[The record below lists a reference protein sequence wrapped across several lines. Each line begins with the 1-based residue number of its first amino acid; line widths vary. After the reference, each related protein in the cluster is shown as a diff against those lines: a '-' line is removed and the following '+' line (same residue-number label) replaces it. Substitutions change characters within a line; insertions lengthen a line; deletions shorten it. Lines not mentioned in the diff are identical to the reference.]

1 MNAVKNDPNAAIQ
14 SRVAHHRDSIIR
26 FLREIVAI
34 PSPDGQI
41 KDVAQRIAAEMTRL
55 RFDEVRF
62 DRMGNV
68 LGRMGSGKRV
78 LLYDSHIDHVDIG
91 DATAWPWHPYR
102 GKVENGVLF
111 ARGACDEKGSTP
123 GMVYALAILKELGL
137 AEDWTLYYFGNMEEA
152 CEGIAPQ
159 SLVEVE
165 GIHPDAVVIGEP
177 TSMRIYR
184 GQRGRLQMKVV
195 TKGRSAHAASFFL
208 GDNAV
213 YTMLPIIAGVRD
225 MQGALAD
232 DPFLGKGSAVV
243 TKIECK
249 TPSLNAVPDE
259 CTIYIDRRLTFGESK
274 ETALAQVRALP
285 GADRATASILRYER
299 PSYTGYVFPVEEY
312 YPAWALPAE
321 HALVQA
327 AQATMRAALGRE
339 PELGKW
345 SFSTNGVYWM
355 GKAGIPSIG
364 FGPGDEVHAHSVND
378 QVALDDVVQATL
390 FYALLPLMA

>member
-1 MNAVKNDPNAAIQ
+1 MTADLNSSIQ
-14 SRVAHHRDSIIR
+14 SHVSSHRDDMIR
-26 FLREIVAI
+26 FLRDIVAI

-41 KDVAQRIAAEMTRL
+41 EGVGQRVAEEMKRL

-68 LGRMGSGKRV
+68 LGRVGHGQRI
-78 LLYDSHIDHVDIG
+78 LLYDSHLDHVGVG
-91 DATAWPWHPYR
+91 DPAAWRWDPFK
-102 GKVENGVLF
+102 GKVENGVLY

-137 AEDWTLYYFGNMEEA
+137 ADEWTLYYFGNMEEA

-159 SLVEVE
+159 ALAEVE
-165 GIHPDAVVIGEP
+165 GIKPDFVVIGEP
-177 TSMRIYR
+177 TKMGVYR

-195 TKGRSAHAASFFL
+195 AKGRSAHAASFHL

-213 YTMLPIIAGVRD
+213 YKMLPVIAGVRD
-225 MQGALAD
+225 MQDQLAN
-232 DPFLGKGSAVV
+232 DPFLGKGGAVV
-243 TKIECK
+243 TKIECQ

-274 ETALAQVRALP
+274 ETALAQVKALP
-285 GADRATASILRYER
+285 AADRTAVSILFYDR

-312 YPAWALPAE
+312 YPAWALPAG

-327 AQATMRAALGRE
+327 GQAACRAAFGRE
-339 PELGKW
+339 PAVGKW

-364 FGPGDEVHAHSVND
+364 FGPGDETHAHSIND
-378 QVALDDVVQATL
+378 QVSLDDVVQSTL
-390 FYALLPLMA
+390 FYALLPAMIG

>member
-1 MNAVKNDPNAAIQ
+1 MLANPHAAIQ
-14 SRVAHHRDSIIR
+14 ARVAQHRSDIIR

-41 KDVAQRIAAEMTRL
+41 EDVARRIAAEMTRL
-55 RFDEVRF
+55 RFDDVRF

-68 LGRMGSGKRV
+68 LGRIGSGKRV

-91 DATAWPWHPYR
+91 DPAAWPWHPYQ
-102 GKVENGVLF
+102 GKLENGVLY

-137 AEDWTLYYFGNMEEA
+137 ADDWTLYYFGNMEEA

-159 SLVEVE
+159 SLEEVE
-165 GIHPDAVVIGEP
+165 GIRPDAVVIGEP
-177 TSMRIYR
+177 TRMGIYR

-195 TKGRSAHAASFFL
+195 TKGRSAHAASFHL

-213 YTMLPIIAGVRD
+213 YKMLPIIAGVRD
-225 MQGALAD
+225 MQNSLAT
-232 DPFLGKGSAVV
+232 DPFLGKGGAVV

-274 ETALAQVRALP
+274 ETALAQVQALP
-285 GADRATASILRYER
+285 GAADAVASVLLYDR
-299 PSYTGYVFPVEEY
+299 PSYTGYVYPVEEY
-312 YPAWALPAE
+312 YPAWALPAD
-321 HALVQA
+321 HPLVRA
-327 AQATMRAALGRE
+327 GEATVRAAFGSE
-339 PELGKW
+339 PAVGKW

-355 GKAGIPSIG
+355 GKAGIPCIG
-364 FGPGDEVHAHSVND
+364 FGPGDEVHAHSVQD
-378 QVALDDVVQATL
+378 QVALDDVVRSTL
-390 FYALLPLMA
+390 FYALLPLIA

>member
-1 MNAVKNDPNAAIQ
+1 MHTDPNAAIQ
-14 SRVAHHRDSIIR
+14 SRVAHYRDDMIT

-41 KDVAQRIAAEMTRL
+41 KDVAARIAAEMTRL

-68 LGRMGSGKRV
+68 LGRIGHGKRV

-91 DATAWPWHPYR
+91 DPTAWPWHPYR
-102 GKVENGVLF
+102 GKLENGVLY

-123 GMVYALAILKELGL
+123 GMIYALAILKELGL
-137 AEDWTLYYFGNMEEA
+137 ADDWTLYYFGNMEEA
-152 CEGIAPQ
+152 CEGIAPHA
-159 SLVEVE
+159 LVEVE
-165 GIHPDAVVIGEP
+165 GIRPDAVVIGEP
-177 TSMRIYR
+177 TCMRIYR

-195 TKGRSAHAASFFL
+195 TKGRSAHAASFYL

-213 YTMLPIIAGVRD
+213 YKMLPIIAGVRD
-225 MQGALAD
+225 MQDSLAD

-243 TKIECK
+243 TKIECR

-259 CTIYIDRRLTFGESK
+259 CTVYIDRRLTFGETR
-274 ETALAQVRALP
+274 EAALAQVQALP
-285 GADRATASILRYER
+285 GGKQATASILLYDR
-299 PSYTGYVFPVEEY
+299 PSYTGYVYPVEEY
-312 YPAWALPAE
+312 YPAWALPAG
-321 HALVQA
+321 HALVKA
-327 AQATMRAALGRE
+327 AQATARAALGRE
-339 PELGKW
+339 AEVGKW

-364 FGPGDEVHAHSVND
+364 FGPGDETHAHSVND
-378 QVALDDVVQATL
+378 QVALDDVVRSTL
-390 FYALLPLMA
+390 FYAMLPLLA